1 MGKIKQVKNITVLKK
16 KAKRKIEEEK
26 NTLNDFNKQKDK
38 YIEQMS
44 DNILYQYDSPS
55 KIKNK
60 FQKGIVGRRKPPNK

>member
-44 DNILYQYDSPS
+44 DNILYQYHSPS
-55 KIKNK
+55 KIKNT